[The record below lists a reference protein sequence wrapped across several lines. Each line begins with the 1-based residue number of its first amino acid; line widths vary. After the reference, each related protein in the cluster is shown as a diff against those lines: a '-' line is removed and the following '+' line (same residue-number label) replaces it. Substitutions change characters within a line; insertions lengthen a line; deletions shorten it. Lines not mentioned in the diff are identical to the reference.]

1 MGWDG
6 DHKEMSRL
14 TISVDTFRTQCTS
27 KEQACKVLEEAA
39 EVFGAWQRVDDADR
53 NFMFSEE
60 GNWHV
65 PDLADEIADVI
76 QAACNL
82 AYRYGIDVSAA
93 MQRCEE
99 RNRARGRYGGEQAV
113 R

>member
-1 MGWDG
+1 
-6 DHKEMSRL
+6 MSRL
-14 TISVDTFRTQCTS
+14 TISVDTFRAQCTS

-53 NFMFSEE
+53 NYTFYEE
-60 GNWHV
+60 GNWHL

-93 MQRCEE
+93 MVRCEE
-99 RNRARGRYGGEQAV
+99 RNRKRGRYGGEQAV